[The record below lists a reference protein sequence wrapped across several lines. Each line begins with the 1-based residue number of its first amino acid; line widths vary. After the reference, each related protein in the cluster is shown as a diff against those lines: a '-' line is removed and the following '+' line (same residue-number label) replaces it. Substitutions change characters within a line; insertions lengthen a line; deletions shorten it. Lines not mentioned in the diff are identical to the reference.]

1 MRTRLTS
8 LKEAGRAR
16 LDKEEINPLAYAL
29 KGVCA
34 ESIHLFGSR
43 VAPERRGGDIDLLV
57 LTSAPAFETAQNIA
71 IRFFSRCEEKIDVV
85 VMNPNQL
92 TPEQADFLS
101 RISRIG
107 IAP

>member
-1 MRTRLTS
+1 M
-8 LKEAGRAR
+8 R
-16 LDKEEINPLAYAL
+16 LDEEEINALAYAL
-29 KGVCA
+29 KGVST
-34 ESIHLFGSR
+34 ESINLFGSR
-43 VAPERRGGDIDLLV
+43 VEPERRGGDIDLLV
-57 LTSAPAFETAQNIA
+57 LTRAPAFETAQDIA

-101 RISRIG
+101 RINRIE